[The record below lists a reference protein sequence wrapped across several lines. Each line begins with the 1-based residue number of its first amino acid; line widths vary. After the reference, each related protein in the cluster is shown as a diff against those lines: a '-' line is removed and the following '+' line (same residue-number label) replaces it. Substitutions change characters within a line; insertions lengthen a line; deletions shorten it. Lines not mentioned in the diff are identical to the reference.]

1 MDQISF
7 DNFLEILGRID
18 PDAPARV
25 IANRKRKIPEQ
36 VDLGWLMQAFTWSA
50 TPEGAK
56 YWVDLYSKMTAIELG
71 GIEDEPEKKN
81 YWLGLRRTAKG

>member
-7 DNFLEILGRID
+7 DTFLEILGRID

-25 IANRKRKIPEQ
+25 IVNRKRKIPEQ
-36 VDLGWLMQAFTWSA
+36 VDLGWLMRAFTWSA

-56 YWVDLYSKMTAIELG
+56 YWV
-71 GIEDEPEKKN
+71 
-81 YWLGLRRTAKG
+81 GLS